1 MDLNTLKIKYPF
13 DYEIIK
19 SESLETEQ
27 E

>member
-1 MDLNTLKIKYPF
+1 MDLNTLKIRYPF